1 MRRFVIPLVLLAGAL
16 ALTATGLADPGDEGK
31 GKKQGKNRFMFT
43 ITTEDNGSCGTPW
56 AMDVLRRTYAVKA
69 NKDGTFTLRRTDR
82 GTFTTLAGRSPGACD
97 PTGKHG
103 QTVRAGIKGKVV
115 GYLVGTVKAT
125 SFNKN
130 ATCVAACF
138 TDTFLATFFSSDAEF
153 SCFTNSADC
162 KFNFNYTAKAKQQ
175 NIPKLKYRH
184 WQNKGK
190 GAGTMLKEEFIGDIA
205 NT

>member
-1 MRRFVIPLVLLAGAL
+1 MRRFVIPLVLLAGAM

-31 GKKQGKNRFMFT
+31 GKKQGKNRFTFT

-56 AMDVLRRTYAVKA
+56 AMDVLRRTYSVKQ

-82 GTFTTLAGRSPGACD
+82 GTFTTLAGKSPGACD

-103 QTVRAGIKGKVV
+103 QTVRAGIKGKMQ
-115 GYLVGTVKAT
+115 GYLVGTVKAS

-153 SCFTNSADC
+153 SCFTNSSDC
-162 KFNFNYTAKAKQQ
+162 KFNFNYTAPAKQQ

>member
-1 MRRFVIPLVLLAGAL
+1 MRRIVIPFVLLAGAL
-16 ALTATGLADPGDEGK
+16 AFTATGTADPGDGGK
-31 GKKQGKNRFMFT
+31 GKKHGKNRFTFT

-56 AMDVLRRTYAVKA
+56 ATDVLTRTYAVKA

-82 GTFTTLAGRSPGACD
+82 GSFTTLAGRSPGACD
-97 PTGKHG
+97 TTGKHG
-103 QTVRAGIKGKVV
+103 ETVRAGIKGKVV
-115 GYLVGTVKAT
+115 GYLVGTVKAS

-138 TDTFLATFFSSDAEF
+138 TDTFLATFFSPDAEF

-190 GAGTMLKEEFIGDIA
+190 GAGTMLNEEFSGDIA
-205 NT
+205 HT